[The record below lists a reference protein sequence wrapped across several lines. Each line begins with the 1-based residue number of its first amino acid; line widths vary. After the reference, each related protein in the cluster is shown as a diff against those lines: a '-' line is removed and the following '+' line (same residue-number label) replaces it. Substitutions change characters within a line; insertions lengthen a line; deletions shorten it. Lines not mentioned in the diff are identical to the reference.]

1 MNLKKLTTLLFAGVT
16 AATPLVTSA
25 QNPTILQG
33 NYVSNVFGQ
42 ANFVLNPNAQTNVAN
57 VAVTN
62 ATRTRSTTTPLVA
75 TSEFNVTV
83 TSANGTAVW
92 ATRSFDAG
100 MKNQNCEARFT
111 YRGFQSTSKAQI
123 KQGANVV
130 AELTLTPSATD
141 PRIAS
146 INFPCG
152 DLSSATTFVIT
163 DSATLSGTNEI
174 GGIYVGLATN
184 QANVAQAESVLNA
197 LHGVAQNIPSNVPTD
212 IIYDTVNSDRYGSY
226 NSSTGVYT
234 VRKSGTYLI
243 NAKATMTSGT
253 INVGNYIELKAF
265 LNTTQACRSYENAP
279 YTGFYPIQK
288 QIGCQIEANAGDT
301 IKIAIQF
308 AFSARDTI
316 AQEGYTD
323 LQISRFPS
331 SSELVVTPET
341 QNVWGGV
348 EHRIGQNLYSGS
360 AEPTGYNP
368 FSNAVFNVP
377 SALVGKA
384 SVTTTNSGNDL
395 GFSIQNLPVGSY
407 KLSVSGE
414 ITSNPG
420 LAAGDIV
427 LCTFRIRE
435 TTTSTTVAEQIHQG
449 QRSTINTVNATMAFQ
464 GVFNNTSTSVRNF
477 RLEGSKTVDNS
488 SGNTGTCNARGNA
501 EGNNTATKLSFTI
514 EPLDNASNSALYVQG
529 PVKGSGTGA
538 AIPAGYVG
546 EEQLGYS
553 TYGVFYNT
561 TTANSEIDLTGA
573 SITLT
578 PGVWDLEYSGSV
590 FVYRN
595 PASAASVICRLRVR
609 DSANNNE
616 SLTASNFGISD
627 SVSSIAW
634 AYQEAS
640 KSKRINVTTT
650 TTYKLSLTSTQS
662 IATGLCQAGTGNTTG
677 GISGDESTTY
687 IRAVRIN

>member
-1 MNLKKLTTLLFAGVT
+1 MKYLIYLITLLFST
-16 AATPLVTSA
+16 AVA

-42 ANFVLNPNAQTNVAN
+42 ANFVLNPNAQTSTTNV
-57 VAVTN
+57 TLSN
-62 ATRTRSTTTPLVA
+62 ATATRSTTTPLVA
-75 TSEFNVTV
+75 TTEFNVTV
-83 TSANGTAVW
+83 TSANGTVVW
-92 ATRSFDAG
+92 NLRPFDEG

-111 YRGFQSTSKAQI
+111 YRGFQATSKVQI
-123 KQGANVV
+123 TRSGAPVG
-130 AELTLTPSATD
+130 ELVLTPSATD

-152 DLSSATTFVIT
+152 DLSVATKFLVT
-163 DSATLSGTNEI
+163 DTATLSGTNEI

-197 LHGVAQNIPSNVPTD
+197 IQGVAQTISSNVLTD

-243 NAKATMTSGT
+243 NAEAATVAGT
-253 INVGNYIELKAF
+253 ITVGNYIELKAF
-265 LNTTQACRSYENAP
+265 INTTQACRSYQTAP
-279 YTGFYPIQK
+279 YTGTYAMQRK
-288 QIGCQIEANAGDT
+288 IGCQIEANAGDT

-308 AFSARDTI
+308 QFSTRNTI
-316 AQEGYTD
+316 AQQGYTD
-323 LQISRFPS
+323 LQIARLPS

-348 EHRIGQNLYSGS
+348 EYRVGQNLYSGTS
-360 AEPTGYNP
+360 EPTGYNP

-420 LAAGDIV
+420 AAAGNIT

-435 TTTSTTVAEQIHQG
+435 TTTSTTVAEQVHQG
-449 QRSTINTVNATMAFQ
+449 QRSTINTVNANMAFQ

-477 RLEGSKTVDNS
+477 RLEGSKTFDNS
-488 SGNTGTCNARGNA
+488 SGNTGTCNARGTA
-501 EGNNTATKLSFTI
+501 EGVNTATKLSFTI

-538 AIPAGYVG
+538 AIPAGY
-546 EEQLGYS
+546 LGS
-553 TYGVFYNT
+553 SEFGGGWGNTVSVNSAGV
-561 TTANSEIDLTGA
+561 
-573 SITLT
+573 TLQTISNVT
-578 PGVWDLEYSGSV
+578 PGVYMVKIYGAAQRYTPTYATFAHWSCTLTSSSGLTVNWYDALNNPQTYIGSGGSSV
-590 FVYRN
+590 G
-595 PASAASVICRLRVR
+595 ASADIVQH
-609 DSANNNE
+609 SANNIFVNVA
-616 SLTASNFGISD
+616 SSTTFYVRCGTASNNNGF
-627 SVSSIAW
+627 
-634 AYQEAS
+634 
-640 KSKRINVTTT
+640 R
-650 TTYKLSLTSTQS
+650 LF
-662 IATGLCQAGTGNTTG
+662 AGA
-677 GISGDESTTY
+677 EF
-687 IRAVRIN
+687 IRLN